1 MANQFD
7 LICIG
12 GGSGGIAT
20 ARRAAAHGARVA
32 VVEEDRLGGTCV
44 NVGCVPKKVMWNAA
58 HHGAALEHA
67 QAFGFDVDV
76 RGLDWGT
83 LVTRREAYIERLNGI
98 YQSNLDKAGVTAI
111 TGRARFLDPHT
122 IEVAGE
128 QYTADRF
135 VVAVGGRPSW
145 PAIPGADLGID
156 SNGFFALRDRPEH
169 VAVVGAGYIAVE
181 LAAMLRHLGSRVKL
195 VIRRQ
200 EPLRAFDPILREGFT
215 EAAEADGIEI
225 VTGFQPVGVEAG
237 EKITLYGEDGREL
250 TGMDK
255 LIWAIGREPN
265 TDDLGLANA
274 GVAFADDGTIPVDRY
289 QVTNQ
294 GHIFALGDVTGSYE
308 LTPVA
313 IAAGRRLA
321 DRVYGG
327 AGDRYLDYTNIP
339 TVVFTHPPMGT
350 VGLTEPQAREQYG
363 DGAVRCYETRF
374 TPMDFALDAPENK
387 RRSFMKL
394 VCVGEEEQVVGVHL
408 FGIGSDEM
416 LQGFAVAVRMGA
428 RKADLDNTVAIHPTA
443 AEELVTMT

>member
-1 MANQFD
+1 MTTHFD

-20 ARRAAAHGARVA
+20 ARRAASHGAKVA

-58 HHGAALEHA
+58 HEAAALEHA
-67 QAFGFDVDV
+67 GAFGFDVDV
-76 RGLDWGT
+76 RGLDWPT
-83 LVTRREAYIERLNGI
+83 LVQRREAYIERLNGI

-122 IEVAGE
+122 IEVGE
-128 QYTADRF
+128 QQYTADRF
-135 VVAVGGRPSW
+135 VVAVGGRPKW

-156 SNGFFALRDRPEH
+156 SNGFFALRDRPED

-181 LAAMLRHLGSRVKL
+181 LAGMLRQLGSRVRL
-195 VIRRQ
+195 VIRRD
-200 EPLRAFDPILREGFT
+200 EPLRGFDPILREAFM
-215 EAAEADGIEI
+215 EAAQADGIEI

-237 EKITLYGEDGREL
+237 ERLTLYGEDGLEL
-250 TGMDK
+250 TGVDK

-274 GVAFADDGTIPVDRY
+274 GVEMTDAGTIPVDRY
-289 QVTNQ
+289 QVSNQ
-294 GHIFALGDVTGSYE
+294 PHIFALGDVIGSQE

-327 AGDRYLDYTNIP
+327 AGDRYLDYANVP
-339 TVVFTHPPMGT
+339 SVVFTHPPMGT
-350 VGLTEPQAREQYG
+350 VGLTEAEAREQHG
-363 DGAVRCYETRF
+363 DTAVRCYETRF
-374 TPMDFALDAPENK
+374 TAMDFALDAPADK

-394 VCVGEEEQVVGVHL
+394 VCVGEQERVVGIHL

-416 LQGFAVAVRMGA
+416 LQGFAVALRMGA

-443 AEELVTMT
+443 AEEVVTMT